1 MSSLPSGAAPAA
13 LTADDVERLVG
24 KLAGRRMVEQV
35 LYFEDRDVVAV
46 QSEHFAVL
54 IDRGFIDELRGLSP
68 KKLKDLKVSAAGTTI
83 ELEGSDIHIE
93 VAGLLVD
100 YLNHL
105 RAARAGGPMLEL
117 LEGRVAAG

>member
-24 KLAGRRMVEQV
+24 KLAGGRMVEQV

-46 QSEHFAVL
+46 QSAHFAVL

-68 KKLKDLKVSAAGTTI
+68 KKMKDLKVSAAGTTI

-93 VAGLLVD
+93 AAGLLVD

-117 LEGRVAAG
+117 LEGRIAAG

>member
-24 KLAGRRMVEQV
+24 KLAGRRMVEKV

-46 QSEHFAVL
+46 QSGHFAVL

-93 VAGLLVD
+93 AAGLLVD

-117 LEGRVAAG
+117 IEGRVAAG